1 MSDLKAE
8 FLKLK
13 REIVL
18 DEFKQMNSMQ
28 QKAIFKTVGPVLILA
43 GAGSGKTTV
52 MVNRIAYMLRY
63 GNTVES
69 GYVPDDISQDDI
81 DLLKSY
87 RDGDESAA
95 DRVHELL
102 RDEKIMPWNILAIT
116 FTNKAANE
124 LKDRL
129 YNMLGESALD
139 INTGTFHS
147 TCVRILRREIQCLG
161 YDSRFTIYD
170 TTDSV
175 RVIKDCLKELDFS
188 EKEFP
193 PKSILNQIS
202 ISKDRM
208 VMPEEYE
215 QSAGNDFRKQIIA
228 KVYSRYQKK
237 LASANAVDFDDI
249 IMLTVRLFDEFP
261 DILEKYRA
269 RFKYIM
275 VDEYQD
281 TNNIQYRLVSMLSA
295 RHRNICVV
303 GDDDQSIYRFRGA
316 TIENIL
322 MFEKQYDNACVV
334 RLEQNYRSTQNILT
348 AANEVIKNNFERKG
362 KKLWTAKGDGE
373 KIIVCKTSDERAE
386 AEYITEQIL
395 QNVKNGMKFSDHAVL
410 YRINAASNNIERNF
424 ARSGISY
431 KIVGGTKFYERK
443 EIKDVLSYMC
453 FINNPWDIVRLKRI
467 INEPKRGIGEA
478 TVKSIENIS
487 EGLNISPLEVIKNA
501 AKYPMIS
508 KKASVLVPF
517 AEMIQKLMAYS
528 EEYTLDDFYDELL
541 DVTGYSLHLV
551 SQGEEGK
558 SRLENINELKSNII
572 KYMQENENA
581 ELSGFLEEIALYTD
595 LDSLNTDSDC
605 VVLMTVHSAK
615 GLEFPNVFLAGMED
629 GIFPSRL
636 SMGSIDDMQEERR
649 LAYVAITR
657 AKEKL
662 YITNASQR
670 VLFGQTIRNAP
681 SIFLSELPGEVCE
694 RTDLTGFGGS
704 DSYYSKGTVSK
715 KYGSSAPRAK
725 TYSAHMVKKPKSA
738 AVIDY
743 TVGDYVSHAVFG
755 KGEVLKATPM
765 ANDIMVEIKFEKA
778 GVKKLMAN
786 FAKLSKI

>member
-1 MSDLKAE
+1 MADLKTE

-13 REIVL
+13 HEIIL
-18 DEFKQMNSMQ
+18 NEFKRMNKMQ
-28 QKAIFKTVGPVLILA
+28 QKAVFKTVGPVLILA

-63 GNTVES
+63 GNTIES
-69 GYVPDDISQDDI
+69 EYVPGNLSQDDI

-95 DRVHELL
+95 DSVHELL
-102 RDEKIMPWNILAIT
+102 RDKKIMPWNLLAIT

-129 YNMLGESALD
+129 YNILGESALD

-147 TCVRILRREIQCLG
+147 TCVRILRREIQYLG

-188 EKEFP
+188 EKEFS

-202 ISKDRM
+202 VSKDKM
-208 VMPEEYE
+208 ITPGEYE
-215 QSAGNDFRKQIIA
+215 KAAGNDFRKQIIA

-261 DILEKYRA
+261 DVLEKYRT

-295 RHRNICVV
+295 QHQNICVV

-322 MFEKQYDNACVV
+322 MFEEQYDNACVV

-362 KKLWTAKGDGE
+362 KNLWTSKGSGE
-373 KIIVCKTSDERAE
+373 KITVCKTSDERAE
-386 AEYITEQIL
+386 ADYITEQIL

-410 YRINAASNNIERNF
+410 YRINAVSNNIERNF

-443 EIKDVLSYMC
+443 EIKDILSYMC
-453 FINNPWDIVRLKRI
+453 FINNPWDMIRLKRI

-478 TVKSIENIS
+478 TVKNIENLS

-501 AKYPMIS
+501 AKYPLIS
-508 KKASVLVPF
+508 KKASALVPF
-517 AEMIQKLMAYS
+517 AETIQKLREYS

-541 DVTGYSLHLV
+541 DATGYSLYLV

-572 KYMQENENA
+572 KYIQENEDA

-615 GLEFPNVFLAGMED
+615 GLEFPNVFLVGMED
-629 GIFPSRL
+629 GIFPGRL
-636 SMGSIDDMQEERR
+636 SMGSLEDMQEERR

-662 YITNASQR
+662 YITNAAQR

-681 SIFLSELPGEVCE
+681 SIFLSELPEEVCE
-694 RTDLTGFGGS
+694 RSDRTGFGG

-715 KYGSSAPRAK
+715 KYGSSAPRTK
-725 TYSAHMVKKPKSA
+725 TYSSHTIKKPKA
-738 AVIDY
+738 AASIDY
-743 TVGDYVSHAVFG
+743 TVGDNVSHAVFG
-755 KGEVLKATPM
+755 KGEVLKTTPM
-765 ANDIMVEIKFEKA
+765 ANDVMVEIKFEKA